1 MCFIT
6 LKTSVIVSPIL
17 NILRQVAS
25 GCMFMPFVTWVS
37 SNMKKEYTAHTI
49 ALLIALRTIAGA
61 IGMSVFIGIMTPA
74 ANSNT
79 SLSYVE
85 SSIKGLNISFLFMG
99 IVSIILLSIAIFGLK
114 KDVSDE
120 LYEVS

>member
-1 MCFIT
+1 
-6 LKTSVIVSPIL
+6 
-17 NILRQVAS
+17 
-25 GCMFMPFVTWVS
+25 
-37 SNMKKEYTAHTI
+37 
-49 ALLIALRTIAGA
+49 
-61 IGMSVFIGIMTPA
+61 MTPA